1 MFLAIYTQGYGMTET
16 GGGATGMI
24 NLEESKRY
32 GSGGRLSASIEG
44 KIVDP
49 ATGEALGPGKQG
61 ELWLRGPNIM
71 KGDAFAVILFTVV

>member
-16 GGGATGMI
+16 GGGVTGM
-24 NLEESKRY
+24 NDQEESKQY

-49 ATGEALGPGKQG
+49 GTGEALGPGQQG
-61 ELWLRGPNIM
+61 ELWLRGPCIM
-71 KGDAFAVILFTVV
+71 KGDVHSLL